1 MNKSSGHFQYK
12 EIDPEGFETLRVIAD
27 AVNFNNWTCDV
38 ISPFCN
44 GKILEIGS
52 GIGNISERFISNN
65 ADITVSDIRSNY
77 ISFLQK
83 KFPELEQ
90 RNKILRMDLVDPEFD
105 NQFSHLF
112 ETFDTVFALNVIEH
126 IEDDVLAVKNCKKLL
141 KQSGRLVLLM
151 PAFMWLYNTFDKELC
166 HFRRYNR
173 KSMISLMQHSGLTT
187 EKTFHFNAGG
197 IPGWYVSGK
206 LMHNKTI
213 PQGQMNIFDKLVPA
227 FRLLDT
233 ILMKKIGLSVIGVGK
248 KLH

>member
-1 MNKSSGHFQYK
+1 MSKSSGHFQYK

-38 ISPFCN
+38 ISRFCT

-52 GIGNISERFISNN
+52 GIGNISERFISKGS
-65 ADITVSDIRSNY
+65 DITVSDIRNNY
-77 ISFLQK
+77 ITFLKQ

-90 RNKILRMDLVDPEFD
+90 CNKILRMDLVDPEFD
-105 NQFSHLF
+105 HHFSHLTG
-112 ETFDTVFALNVIEH
+112 TFDTVFALNVIEH
-126 IEDDVLAVKNCKKLL
+126 IEDDVLAVKNCHKLL
-141 KQSGRLVLLM
+141 KPGGRLVLLM
-151 PAFMWLYNTFDKELC
+151 PAYQWLYNSFDKELY

-173 KSMISLMQHSGLTT
+173 KSMSHLIQNAGFST
-187 EKTFHFNAGG
+187 EETFYFNAGG

-213 PQGQMNIFDKLVPA
+213 PQGQMNIFDKLVPG

-233 ILMKKIGLSVIGVGK
+233 LLMKKIGLSVIGVGRK
-248 KLH
+248 PF